1 MAHLERLWG
10 SIIFVNPGP
19 RPVVQGIVHSKRVSR
34 LPVRLRGREGFPGS
48 GLLFQVAEHRDHV
61 GGLGPLAV
69 VRVDEREA
77 DDPFTVDDVGDAKR
91 EFA

>member
-1 MAHLERLWG
+1 MAHLKRPSG
-10 SIIFVNPGP
+10 SIMFVNPGP
-19 RPVVQGIVHSKRVSR
+19 RLVIQGIVLSIKASR
-34 LPVRLRGREGFPGS
+34 LHARSRARESFPGS
-48 GLLFQVAEHRDHV
+48 GLLFQVAEHRDHF

-77 DDPFTVDDVGDAKR
+77 DDPLTVDDVGDAKR